1 MLAWGYTGLSCKR
14 LHDTCTFLK
23 QDVYKMLSRMT
34 QTWCG
39 HTYVPCLRPVPY
51 PHLLQHVN
59 THERQSNSRQN
70 RFMWSPQT
78 IWTKVSSKKT
88 RNDSVCVLD
97 FGVVTTHQMLTPF
110 LPSRFIYHYPHTWG
124 KKWTS
129 REFVNEISVC
139 LDVIQTK
146 GPRPYLDR

>member
-1 MLAWGYTGLSCKR
+1 
-14 LHDTCTFLK
+14 
-23 QDVYKMLSRMT
+23 LSRMT
-34 QTWCG
+34 QRPFHVTYILRYELPTCYNTTLVGLRSLRRCVCG
-39 HTYVPCLRPVPY
+39 HTYTPCLRPVPY

-59 THERQSNSRQN
+59 THERQSNSRQK

-88 RNDSVCVLD
+88 WNYSVCVLD

-110 LPSRFIYHYPHTWG
+110 LPSRFIDHYPHTWG

-129 REFVNEISVC
+129 REFVNEISIC
-139 LDVIQTK
+139 LDVIQQRTPTLS
-146 GPRPYLDR
+146 G